1 MIFIVLFCFSIFA
14 LDNDVQVL
22 VRSRPDNGGKSSKS
36 SYKDMKSKKKNSGS
50 KGKKGN
56 DITQMQEN
64 SVSTAD
70 RDVAVGSMLSELS
83 GEDMVVVMS
92 DSTKRLQGDER
103 IVDAI
108 DERVERGDRGGEV
121 GGDRTGDGGESSELL
136 GLGGG
141 KGERRRHLLTP
152 QNVLEGGDCN
162 HPTINHVTSNHPTS
176 NHPTSNHPTSNHPT
190 INHPT
195 INHPTNNH
203 PTSNHPTNNHLTSNH
218 PTSNHPTNT
227 TTIARVVEGEVI
239 GERIG
244 ARPGGSFSV
253 GVLPAPLASP
263 KVRNINK

>member
-1 MIFIVLFCFSIFA
+1 MTCFVFLFFA

-22 VRSRPDNGGKSSKS
+22 VRSRPDNGGKNSKS
-36 SYKDMKSKKKNSGS
+36 NYKDMKSKKKNSGS
-50 KGKKGN
+50 KEKNKGN
-56 DITQMQEN
+56 NITQVEEN
-64 SVSTAD
+64 SVSTVD
-70 RDVAVGSMLSELS
+70 RNVAVGSTLSELS
-83 GEDMVVVMS
+83 REDSAVVMLE
-92 DSTKRLQGDER
+92 STKRLQGDER

-121 GGDRTGDGGESSELL
+121 GGDRTGEGGESSELL

-141 KGERRRHLLTP
+141 KGKQQRHLSTP
-152 QNVLEGGDCN
+152 QNVLDGSSGN
-162 HPTINHVTSNHPTS
+162 INHVTSNHPT
-176 NHPTSNHPTSNHPT
+176 
-190 INHPT
+190 
-195 INHPTNNH
+195 NN
-203 PTSNHPTNNHLTSNH
+203 
-218 PTSNHPTNT
+218 